1 MIGVDTA
8 WADRGVAVGHGSLV
22 GRDDLV
28 DLALERWQSAL
39 QGDGRLLLFAGEA
52 GIGKSRLVREF
63 AERVGSSGRFFGASI
78 WPKDAQVGGSIL
90 LDLADD
96 LARHGDRAHADRLN
110 ALLLGSRDDSD
121 ALARRVLL
129 RDLTEVVLEV
139 LREAPTVLRF
149 EDLHWADEISLDV
162 LARLAPALLT
172 TPGLVIATYRTDEV
186 YAGSPLAE
194 WRGRLLAQRL
204 AEEVRIP
211 RFDPV
216 GTGEF
221 VAALTGTVP
230 SSELVA
236 LLHSR
241 SDGIPLYIE
250 ELLVAGVGDR
260 VPDTLADAVRARADA
275 LDPSTHDVLSA
286 AAIVGCRFDLV
297 LLTDLVDDDDQVV
310 DRAMKALLDRHFIVE
325 TEAGFEFRHA
335 LVRDVVHD
343 DLPPIRRRSL
353 HEEVAKA
360 AIVRHARDAY
370 ISEQYELARLPELA
384 HPFALQAAR
393 LAARVSAHRESAK
406 LYARALRTAPSA
418 EDHRVAKNS
427 RNEPRDSDNSWRLD
441 DGVDEP
447 EAGEA
452 VIHAEFAR
460 ELAAVDD
467 IEAAAQHFRIAVE
480 LYREQGDRVS
490 AARLVPHLI
499 ATRHLL
505 GDTREARCAVV
516 QAALDDLDSLPDGG
530 PLALRAE
537 LLGALAAAH
546 MLDRRLDTG
555 LAFGEEAQSLA
566 RTACDDPLC
575 IDIDSTLGAI
585 LVFAGRGDEGW
596 ALLERAVADGAAAG
610 FEAQTARAYR
620 MAGSSAS
627 VLAEY
632 ELAERM
638 LTDGIRYAATT
649 ENWNDHHYLTAHLA
663 HVRCA
668 QGRWNEAEAL
678 ARRALAEGG
687 GITTRSTALTVLG
700 YLALGRD
707 EPDEAELLLTEALEI
722 GERMGELQRLSP
734 ALWGLTEL
742 ALSRADAATALA
754 LSERAYESSALVD
767 DAAYLFPFVIT
778 GVRARLSAAGSGSSG
793 ARDWLERSR
802 VLIERRGIPGTLPA
816 LEHAE
821 ALVQLSE
828 GRTDAARSSLARA
841 SAEWDAHD
849 RFWEGTQVL
858 VDQAR
863 CASRSR
869 RPAQSAAFLAEAR
882 RRADEA
888 GASLLLRRVQHAE
901 RAGDET
907 SAGPLTAREFEVA
920 RLVATGSTNREIGTA
935 LSISPKTASVHV
947 EHILAKLGATRRAE
961 IATWF
966 AASRDAEGG
975 RAEPVN

>member
-1 MIGVDTA
+1 VIGVDTV

-39 QGDGRLLLFAGEA
+39 QGSGRLLLFAGEA

-63 AERVGSSGRFFGASI
+63 AERVGDSGRFFGASI

-96 LARHGDRAHADRLN
+96 LARHGDQAHSERLN
-110 ALLLGSRDDSD
+110 ALLLGSRDDGD

-129 RDLTEVVLEV
+129 RDLAEVVLEV
-139 LREAPTVLRF
+139 LNEAPTVLRF

-172 TPGLVIATYRTDEV
+172 APGLVIATYRTDEV

-216 GTGEF
+216 ATGEF
-221 VAALTGTVP
+221 VTALTGTVP
-230 SSELVA
+230 SSELVE

-260 VPDTLADAVRARADA
+260 VPDTLADAVRVRADA

-310 DRAMKALLDRHFIVE
+310 DRAMKSLLDRHFIVE
-325 TEAGFEFRHA
+325 TDAGFEFRHA

-360 AIVRHARDAY
+360 AIVRHARAAY

-393 LAARVSAHRESAK
+393 LAARVSAHRESAR
-406 LYARALRTAPSA
+406 LYARALRTAPDA
-418 EDHRVAKNS
+418 
-427 RNEPRDSDNSWRLD
+427 SDGGGSGNGNGGTGGGGGI
-441 DGVDEP
+441 DGSGSGADN
-447 EAGEA
+447 AA
-452 VIHAEFAR
+452 IHAEYAR
-460 ELAAVDD
+460 ELAAADD
-467 IEAAAQHFRIAVE
+467 IEAAARHFGIAVE
-480 LYREQGDRVS
+480 RFREQGDRVS

-516 QAALDDLDSLPDGG
+516 QEALDDLDALPDGG

-555 LAFGEEAQSLA
+555 LAFGEEAQALA
-566 RTACDDPLC
+566 RTAADARLGV
-575 IDIDSTLGAI
+575 DIDSTLGAI

-596 ALLERAVADGAAAG
+596 ALLEQAVADGAAAG

-627 VLAEY
+627 VLVEY

-638 LTDGIRYAATT
+638 LSDGIRYAATT

-663 HVRCA
+663 HVRWA
-668 QGRWNEAEAL
+668 QGRWAEAETL

-707 EPDEAELLLTEALEI
+707 EPAEAELLLTEALEI

-742 ALSRADAATALA
+742 ALSRGDAATAVA

-767 DAAYLFPFVIT
+767 DAAYLFPFVVT
-778 GVRARLSAAGSGSSG
+778 GVRARLSAQGSNA
-793 ARDWLERSR
+793 ARDWLERCR
-802 VLIERRGIPGTLPA
+802 VLLELRRIPGTLPA

-821 ALVQLSE
+821 ALVQLGE
-828 GRTDAARSSLARA
+828 GRTDAVRSSLARA

-869 RPAQSAAFLAEAR
+869 RPAQSSAFLAEAR
-882 RRADEA
+882 RRAEGA
-888 GASLLLRRVQHAE
+888 GASLLLSLATQAE
-901 RAGDET
+901 RRAEEN

-920 RLVATGSTNREIGTA
+920 RLVATGSTNREIGSA
-935 LSISPKTASVHV
+935 LTISPKTASVHV

-961 IATWF
+961 IASWF
-966 AASRDAEGG
+966 AASRDGD
-975 RAEPVN
+975 

>member
-1 MIGVDTA
+1 MIGVDTV

-39 QGDGRLLLFAGEA
+39 QGNGRLLLFAGEA

-63 AERVGSSGRFFGASI
+63 ADRVGDSGRFFGASI
-78 WPKDAQVGGSIL
+78 WPKDAQVGGAVL

-96 LARHGDRAHADRLN
+96 LARHGDQAHADRLN
-110 ALLLGSRDDSD
+110 ALLLGSRDDRD

-139 LREAPTVLRF
+139 LHEAPTVLRF

-384 HPFALQAAR
+384 HPFALRAAR
-393 LAARVSAHRESAK
+393 LTARVSAHRESAK
-406 LYARALRTAPSA
+406 LYARALRTAPDA
-418 EDHRVAKNS
+418 QDGPGGGEGDAVA
-427 RNEPRDSDNSWRLD
+427 D
-441 DGVDEP
+441 DR
-447 EAGEA
+447 AT
-452 VIHAEFAR
+452 IHAEFAR

-467 IEAAAQHFRIAVE
+467 IEAAAQHFAVAVE
-480 LYREQGDRVS
+480 LFREHGDQVS

-516 QAALDDLDSLPDGG
+516 QEALDDLDALPDGG

-555 LAFGEEAQSLA
+555 LAFGEEAQALA
-566 RTACDDPLC
+566 RIACDDPLC

-627 VLAEY
+627 VLVEY
-632 ELAERM
+632 DLAERM

-663 HVRCA
+663 HVRWA
-668 QGRWNEAEAL
+668 QGRWSEAETL
-678 ARRALAEGG
+678 ARHALAEGG

-707 EPDEAELLLTEALEI
+707 EPGEAELLLTEALEI

-742 ALSRADAATALA
+742 ALSRGDVATAIV

-767 DAAYLFPFVIT
+767 DAAYLFPFVVT
-778 GVRARLSAAGSGSSG
+778 GVRARLGAQGSSA
-793 ARDWLERSR
+793 ARDWLERCR
-802 VLIERRGIPGTLPA
+802 VLLDLRRIPGTLPA
-816 LEHAE
+816 LQHAE
-821 ALVQLSE
+821 ALVQLGE
-828 GRTDAARSSLARA
+828 GRTDAVRSSLARA

-849 RFWEGTQVL
+849 RFWEGTQVI
-858 VDQAR
+858 VDEAR

-869 RPAQSAAFLAEAR
+869 RPAQSSAFLADAR
-882 RRADEA
+882 RRAEGA
-888 GASLLLRRVQHAE
+888 GASLLLRLATQAE
-901 RAGDET
+901 RRDEEN

-920 RLVATGSTNREIGTA
+920 RLVAAGSTNREIGTA
-935 LSISPKTASVHV
+935 LTISPKTASVHV

-961 IATWF
+961 IASWF
-966 AASRDAEGG
+966 ATSRDAE
-975 RAEPVN
+975 